1 MPFYEWYQKEH
12 PQQPHPVVEADSH
25 IGKLVRIELAS
36 GEVEIVA
43 GGFRNPQGF
52 TRDADGNLW
61 QTEHGPQGGDELNLL
76 RPGLNYGWPYV
87 THGTQYGNRVWPS
100 SKAQGRHDGFE
111 KPVFSWIPSIG
122 ISNLIV
128 SDSRQ
133 FPLWKNDILIGSLIS
148 HSLFRA
154 RLHQGHVIYVEKIE
168 IGTRIRDITQMADG
182 RIAILTDTANILF
195 LQRAPVY
202 CQTDNDVESIY
213 SYDAEIVCIDLAKI
227 IAAADDPDIRLLKD
241 VHFDSPPIR
250 STFTILVHDNRIT
263 YVKSPC
269 AEKDL
274 ANRFFLHI
282 TPADA
287 NDLVE
292 ENAHLGFNVLDF
304 NSDEDDVGVTI
315 HEDGCLVTRTL
326 PEYELKHIFTG
337 QVVRVENPSG
347 EITWKGPVWEG
358 SYTFGE
364 RPASAAERGASP
376 YPQANAEVPSAGA
389 ELFAARCASCHNLAA
404 EHHVGPHLNGV
415 IGRRAGNV
423 AGFNATAALSALD
436 IVWTQENLAEFI
448 ADPTQFA
455 PGTTMAAV
463 GITDEEARTLAD
475 FLATER

>member
-1 MPFYEWYQKEH
+1 
-12 PQQPHPVVEADSH
+12 
-25 IGKLVRIELAS
+25 
-36 GEVEIVA
+36 
-43 GGFRNPQGF
+43 
-52 TRDADGNLW
+52 
-61 QTEHGPQGGDELNLL
+61 
-76 RPGLNYGWPYV
+76 
-87 THGTQYGNRVWPS
+87 
-100 SKAQGRHDGFE
+100 
-111 KPVFSWIPSIG
+111 
-122 ISNLIV
+122 
-128 SDSRQ
+128 
-133 FPLWKNDILIGSLIS
+133 
-148 HSLFRA
+148 
-154 RLHQGHVIYVEKIE
+154 
-168 IGTRIRDITQMADG
+168 MADG
-182 RIAILTDTANILF
+182 RIAFLTDTANILF

-241 VHFDSPPIR
+241 AHFDSPPIR

-292 ENAHLGFNVLDF
+292 ENEHLGFNVSDF
-304 NSDEDDVGVTI
+304 NSDEDDVGVTM

-326 PEYELKHIFTG
+326 PDYELKHIFTG

-415 IGRRAGNV
+415 IGRRAGDV
-423 AGFNATAALSALD
+423 AGFNATAALTALD
-436 IVWTQENLAEFI
+436 IVWTPENLAEFI
-448 ADPTQFA
+448 ADPAQFA
-455 PGTTMAAV
+455 PGTTMADM
-463 GITDEEARTLAD
+463 GITAEEAQQIAE
-475 FLATER
+475 FLSSE

>member
-1 MPFYEWYQKEH
+1 M
-12 PQQPHPVVEADSH
+12 
-25 IGKLVRIELAS
+25 
-36 GEVEIVA
+36 
-43 GGFRNPQGF
+43 
-52 TRDADGNLW
+52 
-61 QTEHGPQGGDELNLL
+61 
-76 RPGLNYGWPYV
+76 
-87 THGTQYGNRVWPS
+87 S
-100 SKAQGRHDGFE
+100 SR
-111 KPVFSWIPSIG
+111 S
-122 ISNLIV
+122 
-128 SDSRQ
+128 
-133 FPLWKNDILIGSLIS
+133 
-148 HSLFRA
+148 
-154 RLHQGHVIYVEKIE
+154 
-168 IGTRIRDITQMADG
+168 TT
-182 RIAILTDTANILF
+182 
-195 LQRAPVY
+195 
-202 CQTDNDVESIY
+202 
-213 SYDAEIVCIDLAKI
+213 YDAEIVCIDLAKI
-227 IAAADDPDIRLLKD
+227 IAAADDPDIRSLKD
-241 VHFDSPPIR
+241 ALFDSPPTR
-250 STFTILVHDNRIT
+250 SPFTIFVHDNRIT

-292 ENAHLGFNVLDF
+292 ENEHLGFNVLDF

-364 RPASAAERGASP
+364 RPASAAERDTSP

-448 ADPTQFA
+448 ADPAQFA
-455 PGTTMAAV
+455 PGTTMADM
-463 GITDEEARTLAD
+463 GITDEEARTIAD